1 MNLKLVTVGVE
12 TAMALGIG
20 SLAANAGPLNA
31 APLGVQAAAS
41 FVVKADNDGDGRY
54 RWWRHRRFAHDRGYG
69 EDRGRWWWRHH
80 RYEDN
85 HRPYWRDRDAREGG
99 RDERW
104 R

>member
-1 MNLKLVTVGVE
+1 MNLKLVTLSVAA
-12 TAMALGIG
+12 AMVLGIG
-20 SLAANAGPLNA
+20 SLAANAGSLSA
-31 APLGVQAAAS
+31 APSGVQTAGS
-41 FVVKADNDGDGRY
+41 FVLKADYDGDGRY
-54 RWWRHRRFAHDRGYG
+54 RWWRHRRYEAERGYG

-85 HRPYWRDRDAREGG
+85 HRPYWRDRDAREDR